1 MARSEHS
8 GTMKEQLPL
17 SKPPENLF
25 ILRFSALGDV
35 TNMVPVVRSIQAFWP
50 TTRITWC
57 LASLEARL
65 VGDMS
70 GIETV
75 LFDKSL
81 GWRAYSQLRQAMRG
95 RRFDALMHAQYSM
108 RSNLA
113 SRCVRSRIRLGYDR
127 DRSKDLHGLFITH
140 RIPRASGQHVVDSY
154 FSFAETLGVAERDLR
169 WDIPISDEDR
179 EFAREQIPDSEPTL
193 IVSPCSSHRLRNWL
207 PERYAKVADYAAT
220 RHGFRVVLCGGPSA
234 EERMYGEAIEAAM
247 SQKPHNLIGKDTVK
261 KFLALLERATLL
273 MTVDSGPMH
282 MATAAGTPVL
292 GLHAAS
298 NPERSGPYLSRRW
311 CVNRYDDAARKF
323 LKKPAASL
331 EWGTKIEYPGVMDL
345 VTVEDVKERLDAFV
359 AASSSG
365 GSASASATTSTNV

>member
-1 MARSEHS
+1 
-8 GTMKEQLPL
+8 
-17 SKPPENLF
+17 
-25 ILRFSALGDV
+25 
-35 TNMVPVVRSIQAFWP
+35 
-50 TTRITWC
+50 
-57 LASLEARL
+57 
-65 VGDMS
+65 
-70 GIETV
+70 
-75 LFDKSL
+75 
-81 GWRAYSQLRQAMRG
+81 
-95 RRFDALMHAQYSM
+95 
-108 RSNLA
+108 
-113 SRCVRSRIRLGYDR
+113 
-127 DRSKDLHGLFITH
+127 
-140 RIPRASGQHVVDSY
+140 
-154 FSFAETLGVAERDLR
+154 
-169 WDIPISDEDR
+169 
-179 EFAREQIPDSEPTL
+179 
-193 IVSPCSSHRLRNWL
+193 
-207 PERYAKVADYAAT
+207 VADYAAT